1 MGPENPDLKP
11 YQGSLYSFDWPDNFT
26 PHKHLSPV
34 SVSNG
39 IAWNNDNDLMY
50 YIDSPTR
57 VVKVFD
63 FDIISGKIS
72 KFSLLLPFI
81 TNTFANGNTY
91 YYYYYYLGNPRT
103 LFSLDKNNIEGFPD
117 GMTIDKNDNL
127 WVAVFRG
134 SCVLHV
140 NGKTGELLNRIN
152 FPVTQITSCTFGGDD
167 LEDLYV
173 TSSRVNINDGDL
185 EKQPLA
191 GSLFKV
197 TGLGV
202 SGQIKSNTIVYKF

>member
-26 PHKHLSPV
+26 PRKHLSPV

-81 TNTFANGNTY
+81 TNTFANGNT
-91 YYYYYYLGNPRT
+91 LL
-103 LFSLDKNNIEGFPD
+103 LF
-117 GMTIDKNDNL
+117 
-127 WVAVFRG
+127 R
-134 SCVLHV
+134 
-140 NGKTGELLNRIN
+140 
-152 FPVTQITSCTFGGDD
+152 
-167 LEDLYV
+167 
-173 TSSRVNINDGDL
+173 
-185 EKQPLA
+185 
-191 GSLFKV
+191 
-197 TGLGV
+197 
-202 SGQIKSNTIVYKF
+202 